1 MRSRAV
7 RGVLLAYLTGVVVL
21 AIVVVTDKRHMAFSL
36 AVRPAM
42 PGVVVKPGHD
52 GCQRRID
59 VEESFDSITILP
71 AAYYHPVPRLS
82 VRVLDHA
89 SRRPLASGFLGD
101 GHPENKVTPIGIRP
115 AVPKGRS
122 IDLCIRDVGRWKV
135 GLFSSGPNDNE
146 PSYATI
152 DGHVQAA
159 DILIEF
165 QRPPRTAL
173 SLVPDIFR
181 RAALFHPRWVGAWTF
196 WVLLGLL
203 LLVVPALLCLALRAA
218 QNRPPGRE
226 APE

>member
-7 RGVLLAYLTGVVVL
+7 RGVLLAFLVGVVALV
-21 AIVVVTDKRHMAFSL
+21 IVTVTDRRHMAFSL

-42 PGVVVKPGHD
+42 PGVVVQPGHVA
-52 GCQRRID
+52 CQRRID

-82 VRVLDHA
+82 VVVRDHTTG
-89 SRRPLASGFLGD
+89 RTLASGFLGD
-101 GHPENKVTPIGIRP
+101 GHPENRITPIRIRP
-115 AVPKGRS
+115 AVAKGGS

-135 GLFSSGPNDNE
+135 GLFSSGPNDNQ
-146 PSYATI
+146 PSYATL

-196 WVLLGLL
+196 WVLLGVL
-203 LLVVPALLCLALRAA
+203 LLVVPTLLSLAVRAA
-218 QNRPPGRE
+218 TRQPR
-226 APE
+226 

>member
-7 RGVLLAYLTGVVVL
+7 RGVLLAYLVG
-21 AIVVVTDKRHMAFSL
+21 IVALMIVTVTDERHMAFSL

-42 PGVVVKPGHD
+42 PGVVVKPGHVA
-52 GCQRRID
+52 CQRRID

-71 AAYYHPVPRLS
+71 AAYYHPVPWLA
-82 VRVLDHA
+82 VLVYDHG
-89 SRRPLASGFLGD
+89 SPRPIAAAFLGS
-101 GHPENKVTPIGIRP
+101 GHPENKVTPIRIRP
-115 AVPKGRS
+115 PVRKGRYV
-122 IDLCIRDVGRWKV
+122 DACFHNVGRWKV

-146 PSYATI
+146 PSYATL

-196 WVLLGLL
+196 WVLLATL
-203 LLVVPALLCLALRAA
+203 LLVVPGLLGLAVRAA
-218 QNRPPGRE
+218 TRQPR
-226 APE
+226 

>member
-7 RGVLLAYLTGVVVL
+7 RGVLLAFLVGVVALV
-21 AIVVVTDKRHMAFSL
+21 IVTVTDRRHMAFSL

-42 PGVVVKPGHD
+42 PGVVVQPGHVA
-52 GCQRRID
+52 CQRRID

-82 VRVLDHA
+82 VVVRDHTTG
-89 SRRPLASGFLGD
+89 RTLASGFLGD
-101 GHPENKVTPIGIRP
+101 GHPENRITPIRIRP
-115 AVPKGRS
+115 AVAKGGS

-146 PSYATI
+146 PSYATL

-181 RAALFHPRWVGAWTF
+181 RAALFHPSWVGAWTF
-196 WVLLGLL
+196 WVLFGVL
-203 LLVVPALLCLALRAA
+203 LLVVPALLSLAVRAA
-218 QNRPPGRE
+218 TRQPR
-226 APE
+226 